1 LAALHSRT
9 PSVPHQSAA
18 LPPPRPDPIADS
30 RKLTDTLSVAPQ
42 LRLEDL
48 EAARDAG
55 FRTIINNR
63 PDREEPSQ
71 PGSADVAQKAQE
83 LGLNYFHQPVVS
95 GDITDQNVD
104 EFAALLAKAEGPTL
118 AFCRSGTRCTF
129 LWALSQAPHKDLGEL
144 ARAAA
149 NAGYDIRGL
158 ASRLRH
164 RQQQ

>member
-1 LAALHSRT
+1 M
-9 PSVPHQSAA
+9 
-18 LPPPRPDPIADS
+18 ADF

-63 PDREEPSQ
+63 PDREEPGQ